1 MPTSKSNDPNQ
12 EKKPSASRT
21 GASGQAQRRQ
31 TAARRRELER
41 RRRERAR
48 RKRNRMIF
56 RIVSI
61 AALVVLVLLAAAGIS
76 RLAGKGNK
84 KDSTSVQEQTVA
96 KAETEMDNSQT
107 VDESSDKTDTGSEES
122 AAEPTPV
129 PETKRITVSVVG
141 DITVGKDINFPYESS
156 TNAYYDMYGSSYF
169 MQNVRELFEN
179 DDVTIGNF
187 EGTLT
192 ESENRRQDRQFC
204 FKAPAEYTNILKDGY
219 IEAVTTANNHSHDYG
234 EDGYTDTVANLDAAG
249 ITNVGYEKYAV
260 YETNGKKIG
269 IVGTY
274 VLIEF
279 LDCAP
284 QMIENIKA
292 CKAEGADIVVVIF
305 HWGDELATTPD
316 YYQTTLGRMAIDEG
330 ADLVCGH
337 HSHIIQGI
345 EKYKGRYIC
354 YSLAN
359 FCFGGNSHPT
369 DPDTFIFQ
377 QTFTV
382 TGDEVAYDDS
392 INIIPCLVSSSTA
405 INNFQPTPL
414 TGADADRVRQKI
426 VDRTALVTDMPDS
439 QEDSYVT
446 THLMNHDTI

>member
-1 MPTSKSNDPNQ
+1 MPTSSNKDPRQQKSASP
-12 EKKPSASRT
+12 SRT
-21 GASGQAQRRQ
+21 GAPRQ
-31 TAARRRELER
+31 STARSAAARRRELER
-41 RRRERAR
+41 RKRERAR
-48 RKRNRMIF
+48 RKRNRLLF
-56 RIVSI
+56 RVLCI
-61 AALVVLVLLAAAGIS
+61 AGLVLLILLIAAEVS
-76 RLAGKGNK
+76 KLAGKGGTK
-84 KDSTSVQEQTVA
+84 ESQVESTPTAQSSGSDTDNAEP
-96 KAETEMDNSQT
+96 AETE
-107 VDESSDKTDTGSEES
+107 KEET
-122 AAEPTPV
+122 AAVPTPV

-141 DITVGKDINFPYESS
+141 DITIGKDINFPYESS
-156 TNAYYDMYGSSYF
+156 TNAYYDMYGSGYF
-169 MQNVRELFEN
+169 MQNVREVFEN

-192 ESENRRQDRQFC
+192 ESENRRTDRQFC
-204 FKAPAEYTNILKDGY
+204 FKAPAEYANILKDGY

-292 CKAEGADIVVVIF
+292 CREEGADIVVVVF
-305 HWGDELATTPD
+305 HWGDELATVPD

-359 FCFGGNSHPT
+359 FCFGGNTHPT

-405 INNFQPTPL
+405 INNYQPTPL

-439 QEDSYVT
+439 QEDSYIT
-446 THLMNHDTI
+446 THLKNNDSI

>member
-61 AALVVLVLLAAAGIS
+61 AALVVLVLLVAAGIS

-84 KDSTSVQEQTVA
+84 KDSASVQEQNVA

-107 VDESSDKTDTGSEES
+107 VDEASDQTDTGSEEA

-129 PETKRITVSVVG
+129 PETKRITVSV
-141 DITVGKDINFPYESS
+141 
-156 TNAYYDMYGSSYF
+156 
-169 MQNVRELFEN
+169 
-179 DDVTIGNF
+179 DVTIGNF